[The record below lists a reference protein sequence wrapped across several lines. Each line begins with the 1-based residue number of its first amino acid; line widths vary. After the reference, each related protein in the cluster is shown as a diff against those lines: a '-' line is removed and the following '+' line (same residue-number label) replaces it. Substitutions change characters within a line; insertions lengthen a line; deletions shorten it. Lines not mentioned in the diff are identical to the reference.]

1 MSNQIERD
9 PREDPRTGDVIERI
23 STTSGNPLR
32 RIVVMR
38 DGMQVFYKTSVDG
51 DVLKCWVM
59 TWREW
64 AIDCEVID
72 SGKQVVE

>member
-1 MSNQIERD
+1 MSNTVERD
-9 PREDPRTGDVIERI
+9 PRNDPRTSDVVERI

-64 AIDCEVID
+64 AIDCDV
-72 SGKQVVE
+72 KQIGDQIVE